1 MTDLVIRALTTSD
14 AHLFHALQ
22 DASLVGRGAFG
33 HRYAPV
39 AEGGEYRPDWTWVAL
54 RDDTVV
60 ARAAWWAAPD
70 DTAPVALDWF
80 DFADGEEEAGA
91 ELLRRSP
98 LRAEFS
104 LLVPPG
110 WREMPEVRA
119 AAEARIDAARAAGME
134 VLVERYR
141 YEWTPDCPLP
151 ERPGRLTFR
160 PEPDDAVILDVLRR
174 CHSVTLDAHARRAIA
189 GPGGLDA
196 AAQAELDIFH
206 WFPSPREWWQLAF
219 TPDGEVAGSM
229 CPRTTRTDPASAS
242 SGSSRR
248 RAATGTATTC
258 WWSAPASWWSGAP
271 SPSRARRT
279 GEHADGRRIRP
290 RRPPRRPGTHR
301 SGVRLLPG
309 HVLGEPLQ
317 AQALLGGDGR
327 VLAARAHVEQDV
339 PAVGRRVADQ

>member
-54 RDDTVV
+54 RDGTVV

-219 TPDGEVAGSM
+219 TRDGEVAGIHVPAHNPNGP
-229 CPRTTRTDPASAS
+229 CIGFIGVVPEARGHGYGYDLLVECTRFLVERGAESIAGATDRGNTPM
-242 SGSSRR
+242 
-248 RAATGTATTC
+248 AAAF
-258 WWSAPASWWSGAP
+258 
-271 SPSRARRT
+271 
-279 GEHADGRRIRP
+279 
-290 RRPPRRPGTHR
+290 
-301 SGVRLLPG
+301 
-309 HVLGEPLQ
+309 
-317 AQALLGGDGR
+317 
-327 VLAARAHVEQDV
+327 ARAGH
-339 PAVGRRVADQ
+339 PVAQERIDLV

>member
-1 MTDLVIRALTTSD
+1 MSR
-14 AHLFHALQ
+14 
-22 DASLVGRGAFG
+22 
-33 HRYAPV
+33 
-39 AEGGEYRPDWTWVAL
+39 
-54 RDDTVV
+54 
-60 ARAAWWAAPD
+60 
-70 DTAPVALDWF
+70 
-80 DFADGEEEAGA
+80 
-91 ELLRRSP
+91 
-98 LRAEFS
+98 
-104 LLVPPG
+104 
-110 WREMPEVRA
+110 
-119 AAEARIDAARAAGME
+119 
-134 VLVERYR
+134 
-141 YEWTPDCPLP
+141 TPDCPLP

-219 TPDGEVAGSM
+219 TPDGEVAGIHVPAHNPNGP
-229 CPRTTRTDPASAS
+229 CIGFIGVVPEARGHGYGYDLLVECTRFLVERGAESIAGATDR
-242 SGSSRR
+242 G
-248 RAATGTATTC
+248 
-258 WWSAPASWWSGAP
+258 
-271 SPSRARRT
+271 
-279 GEHADGRRIRP
+279 HADGRRVRP